1 MTESEMRNVVR
12 KFAVIVIL
20 IASALSARADD
31 LRAAMEAANAQWLT
45 AFNTPNPSAF
55 PALYTEDAVVLFQ
68 GAPPV
73 RGPDAIGQFWAARIK
88 LGLKD
93 HAFEILET
101 WADGKYAYQWAKAS
115 VVLAKETGE
124 KTTFVGNTL
133 RIFERQSDGTWKTKV
148 HMFNRPN

>member
-1 MTESEMRNVVR
+1 M
-12 KFAVIVIL
+12 
-20 IASALSARADD
+20 
-31 LRAAMEAANAQWLT
+31 
-45 AFNTPNPSAF
+45 
-55 PALYTEDAVVLFQ
+55 VLFH

-133 RIFERQSDGTWKTKV
+133 RIFERQNDGTWKTKV